1 MLSEL
6 KGKWLTE
13 EARTPSIHP
22 LWGCKLGRVETACK
36 KFFLQ
41 KRASPY
47 PHSSHF
53 LASLKLS
60 EGQKK
65 KNRWPCRAS
74 PGRCQSPPVQRK
86 SRGCPPRR
94 PGKCDARL
102 SRQDSTKEK
111 EGSSPRLPAR
121 GWLCKESKPKTRPLT
136 VSATCTSAPRT
147 LAALSGQPCPPHLPK
162 GPSECC
168 GSGPA
173 PHSNLLDRT
182 TGLLGFTLLSAT
194 T

>member
-6 KGKWLTE
+6 KGKWLE
-13 EARTPSIHP
+13 
-22 LWGCKLGRVETACK
+22 
-36 KFFLQ
+36 KFSLE

-47 PHSSHF
+47 PHCSHI

-60 EGQKK
+60 EGQKKK

-94 PGKCDARL
+94 PGKCRDARL
-102 SRQDSTKEK
+102 SRQDYTKE
-111 EGSSPRLPAR
+111 ESSSPRLPAR
-121 GWLCKESKPKTRPLT
+121 GWLCKESKLQTCPLT
-136 VSATCTSAPRT
+136 ASATCTSAPRA
-147 LAALSGQPCPPHLPK
+147 LVALSGQPCPPHIPK
-162 GPSECC
+162 GPSE
-168 GSGPA
+168 SPA
-173 PHSNLLDRT
+173 PHSNLLDRR